1 MRSMMC
7 PDPIASP
14 PRARH
19 SLRTSVDIESR
30 ARLIHEACYFNG
42 SLSPKRAVQTPSG
55 EVSEAETDAFPAF
68 DGTLGIEPA
77 VSWMGRESRV
87 YVRMGGHAPVGA
99 RVWNPR
105 GGAHKFRFA
114 TARADAPC
122 CRPTTLHRGTM
133 STAA

>member
-1 MRSMMC
+1 MSRHVGAHANVKMPNTQARAQVATLGSTQEPESRVQMRSMMC

-68 DGTLGIEPA
+68 DGTLGIEQ
-77 VSWMGRESRV
+77 VSIRNS
-87 YVRMGGHAPVGA
+87 P
-99 RVWNPR
+99 
-105 GGAHKFRFA
+105 
-114 TARADAPC
+114 
-122 CRPTTLHRGTM
+122 
-133 STAA
+133 S